1 MLFQVISSNYPEMLD
16 LMCWLMLVT
25 HGKYSWNEDER
36 EPGECGSIGR
46 GIRGTHG
53 RISVRV
59 LQILV
64 WELCRA
70 GLGCAKLSMEF
81 PPVKAETTSTVFWK
95 LRNRL
100 WKIPEFQNS
109 KIPLINSPSPEGA
122 QMLYPNLTNLQAV
135 EFPWSHIFPFQPGD
149 PGSLSL
155 GWSLL
160 LILSLIP
167 SSLELLSFHPKD
179 FFVMQPSLDKE
190 FKWISS
196 KLSSNSLAGKAQL
209 FPVVSSSTA
218 LEQDSGSIHQSSL
231 PQGLPDRSSD
241 PPAPVNGIVIAN

>member
-64 WELCRA
+64 GELCRA

-81 PPVKAETTSTVFWK
+81 PPVKAETTSTVC
-95 LRNRL
+95 
-100 WKIPEFQNS
+100 
-109 KIPLINSPSPEGA
+109 
-122 QMLYPNLTNLQAV
+122 
-135 EFPWSHIFPFQPGD
+135 
-149 PGSLSL
+149 
-155 GWSLL
+155 
-160 LILSLIP
+160 
-167 SSLELLSFHPKD
+167 
-179 FFVMQPSLDKE
+179 
-190 FKWISS
+190 
-196 KLSSNSLAGKAQL
+196 
-209 FPVVSSSTA
+209 
-218 LEQDSGSIHQSSL
+218 
-231 PQGLPDRSSD
+231 
-241 PPAPVNGIVIAN
+241 